1 MEQQNKYYTPD
12 ISELHIGYECELLV
26 PKSTDPFVLGRYD
39 DVWVQMSF
47 TKPWRIADVQK
58 GESQVR
64 TKYLDQSDIES
75 CGWEIDVEKE
85 KRRKNH
91 VTAPYISKGK
101 NGMLSQHGENYMIST
116 IIGPPTEDSYGG
128 LGQPMYMGPI
138 KSINELRTIM
148 KYLNIK

>member
-12 ISELHIGYECELLV
+12 ISELHIGYECQLFV
-26 PKSTDPFVLGRYD
+26 PKSTDPFVLGGYY

-75 CGWEIDVEKE
+75 CGWIKDWDED
-85 KRRKNH
+85 
-91 VTAPYISKGK
+91 S
-101 NGMLSQHGENYMIST
+101 NYTGCYKLLIKSD
-116 IIGPPTEDSYGG
+116 IIGQSEDNWELWHYDKIVSINNELSNRCFDGFC
-128 LGQPMYMGPI
+128 P
-138 KSINELRTIM
+138 SINELRTIM
-148 KYLNIK
+148 KFLKITEDGKS